1 MDELKFTCSTKDI
14 ASAVGA
20 ASKIVNAHTTVPI
33 LSNVLLT
40 AGDGA
45 IKVRATDLEL
55 TLEHAF
61 PAEVAEGG
69 AVTVPAKLFSGY
81 LGNLP
86 AGLLELSGSPTRASV
101 KAERSNYDF
110 HALPPD
116 EYPPLPAAQKSA
128 AFSINAKKFRE
139 GVNATIFAASS
150 EEARGAVLMGTLL
163 EVEGTSMTMVA
174 TDGYRLAKWTG
185 TLERGL
191 AEGSARYIV
200 PSRALSEAA
209 RNIGASELL
218 EITAL
223 GAQANQLAITADA
236 TSIVVRLVDGQYPN
250 YNQVIPAKFDR
261 STTVNTSELIGALRR
276 AELVAGD
283 RASMVKIAVANQ
295 QLIVTANSDI
305 AGNAYEELPVEQTGE
320 DLTIAFN
327 ARYLVEILNHVD
339 SPQVVLEFLGPL
351 SPAAIRPL
359 EPSDAGSQLYVLMP
373 LRQ

>member
-1 MDELKFTCSTKDI
+1 MKFTCSTKDI

-40 AGDGA
+40 AENGS
-45 IKVRATDLEL
+45 IKVRSTDLEL

-61 PAEVAEGG
+61 PAEVSENG

-86 AGLLELSGSPTRASV
+86 AGLLELTGSPTRASI

-116 EYPPLPAAQKSA
+116 EYPPLPAAQKGASFA
-128 AFSINAKKFRE
+128 INAKKFRD
-139 GVNATIFAASS
+139 GVQSTIFAASN

-163 EVEGTSMTMVA
+163 EIEGTNITMVA
-174 TDGYRLAKWTG
+174 TDGYRMAKWTS

-191 AEGSARYIV
+191 AEGSAKYIV
-200 PSRALSEAA
+200 PSRALAEAA
-209 RNIGASELL
+209 RNIGASETL
-218 EITAL
+218 EVTAL

-236 TSIVVRLVDGQYPN
+236 TSIVVRLVDGQYPD
-250 YNQVIPAKFDR
+250 YPKVIPAKFDR
-261 STTVNTSELIGALRR
+261 SVTVNTSALIGGLRR

-295 QLIVTANSDI
+295 QLIITANSDI
-305 AGNAYEELPVEQTGE
+305 AGNAYEEIEVEQTGD

-327 ARYLVEILNHVD
+327 ARYMVEILNHID
-339 SPQVVLEFLGPL
+339 SPQVVMEFLGPL
-351 SPAAIRPL
+351 SPGAIRPL
-359 EPSDAGSQLYVLMP
+359 EAAVSGQQLFILMP